1 MATESDRLMKAARI
15 HGYGAD
21 LVMEDIPTPE
31 PGPDQVLVRVK
42 AASLNPLDVK
52 LHSGA
57 MHGFFP
63 LAFPYTLGTDL
74 TGTVERTGASV
85 ADWQAGDA
93 VVARLDPTSG
103 GAVAEFALLPA
114 SYLAAAPK
122 MVSLDDA
129 AGTPTAAG
137 TAWQALFEVGGL
149 KGGQTVLLHAGAGGV
164 GSFAVQLAQAAG
176 ARVIATASGSGI
188 EIARRLGASQVID
201 YAAADFAGKL
211 SDVDLVLDTIGGETQ
226 QRSFGVL
233 RTGGLLISTVS
244 PPDEAL
250 AKAHGVTASF
260 VFHQSDAG
268 RLGKIIERL
277 DAGSLRVLVDRTVPL
292 TDFADAFLYQ
302 ASGRARGKIILSL
315 HDPAP

>member
-1 MATESDRLMKAARI
+1 MMKAARI
-15 HGYGAD
+15 NGYGAG
-21 LVMEDIPTPE
+21 LGMEDVPVPE
-31 PGPDQVLVRVK
+31 AGPDQVLVRVK

-74 TGTVERTGASV
+74 AGTVERTGPGV
-85 ADWQAGDA
+85 TGWQAGDA

-114 SYLAAAPK
+114 TYLAAAPK
-122 MVSLDDA
+122 TVLLDDA
-129 AGTPTAAG
+129 AGIPTAAG
-137 TAWQALFEVGGL
+137 TAWQALFEVAGL
-149 KGGQTVLLHAGAGGV
+149 KGGRTVLVHAGAGGV
-164 GSFAVQLAQAAG
+164 GSFAVQLAREIG

-188 EIARRLGASQVID
+188 EIARRLGADQVID
-201 YAAADFAGKL
+201 YTAADFAGRL
-211 SDVDLVLDTIGGETQ
+211 SDVDLVLDTVGGETQ